1 MDAKIEKLR
10 QNFCEQIENG
20 ISIEQTLENLHE
32 TVTNLLN
39 NSTINQ
45 LISKN
50 GQKLAKNEFLTDK
63 NQANVGKLYEH
74 FKLAMCQFF
83 DALMQNA
90 NKNANATT
98 AIVVPALPIR
108 RRKRMPIS
116 DGFREFRSIIRGATD
131 SYQLRNRNDNRHKC
145 RITMGMCAI
154 ALIGTVYMAFHL
166 PGNNHGRYIL
176 AFVVFVTL
184 FVIKLVIYLTCCLFN
199 PHTDYEFSLL
209 A

>member
-1 MDAKIEKLR
+1 MHK
-10 QNFCEQIENG
+10 NFCEQIENG

-32 TVTNLLN
+32 TVTNLLQ
-39 NSTINQ
+39 NSAINQ
-45 LISKN
+45 LISEN
-50 GQKLAKNEFLTDK
+50 GQKLAKNKFLNDK

-74 FKLAMCQFF
+74 FKLAVGQFLS
-83 DALMQNA
+83 ALTQNA
-90 NKNANATT
+90 NGNANVSA
-98 AIVVPALPIR
+98 AIVVPALPTR
-108 RRKRMPIS
+108 RPKRMPIS

-131 SYQLRNRNDNRHKC
+131 SYQLRNRDDNRHKC

-166 PGNNHGRYIL
+166 PGNNHGKYIL
-176 AFVVFVTL
+176 AFVVFMTL
-184 FVIKLVIYLTCCLFN
+184 FVIKLIIYLTCCLFN